1 MQRYAKPSQPAVATR
16 ANQPTAGAR
25 TKLSTRD

>member
-1 MQRYAKPSQPAVATR
+1 MQRYAKPSQPTVVTR
-16 ANQPTAGAR
+16 ANQPAAAAR